1 MTTPVRIN
9 SFDFPPGRKITARYQ
24 VVSQLGAGW
33 ESEVYLIRETATG
46 IERTAKVFF
55 PHRNRG
61 NKVARRTAEKLH
73 KLRDCPAL
81 IQYVAQETITV
92 KRQPVTVLISE
103 YVEGDLLSDFI
114 ALQPGGRMHRFEALH
129 LLRALALALEPIHDR
144 REYHG
149 DLHADNVIVQRV
161 GLEFDVRLID
171 LYHLNQR
178 KSLSVKDDVCDAIRI
193 FYDALGGQ
201 RFYAR
206 QSPEIKAICRGLK
219 RSLIYERFRNAG
231 QLRRYLDTMPW
242 HPERE
247 RAPAGKGRR

>member
-1 MTTPVRIN
+1 MTTSVRID
-9 SFDFPPGRKITARYQ
+9 SFDFSSGRKITARYE

-33 ESEVYLIRETATG
+33 ESEVYLIRESATG

-55 PHRNRG
+55 PHRNAG
-61 NKVARRTAEKLH
+61 NRVARRTAEKLH

-81 IQYVAQETITV
+81 IQYVAQETITIR
-92 KRQPVTVLISE
+92 RQAVTVLISE

-114 ALQPGGRMHRFEALH
+114 ARQPGRRLHRFEALH
-129 LLRALALALEPIHDR
+129 LLRALALALEPIHER

-149 DLHADNVIVQRV
+149 DLHAGNVIVRRA

-171 LYHLNQR
+171 VYHLNQR
-178 KSLSVKDDVCDAIRI
+178 KTLSVKDDVCDAIRI

-219 RSLIYERFRNAG
+219 RSLISERFRNAR
-231 QLRRYLDTMPW
+231 QLRRYLDTMSW
-242 HPERE
+242 HPEPE
-247 RAPAGKGRR
+247 RKR